1 MKRTLF
7 GFGVAAVVLVGMF
20 AFLSLGCKPKADS
33 NSGENP
39 TSDNVLWRSELF
51 DYAIDDLLNKT
62 DEHHGAEAQQRN
74 MNRLDQWV
82 RLQKPLE
89 GWKPDPVIAGVTEEL
104 DGGSETLLGLAQL
117 IGKLKQ
123 GEDPGSLDKMPAE
136 FRSAAAQFQTAGRQ
150 LALLD
155 VLQLASQMATMAD
168 QLQTIVDQTA
178 ATPGQTAEAMRAAF
192 AQFDLEQFA
201 LIGAQLQLLS
211 RRIDPSIL
219 EFPTM
224 DSPAFRE
231 AVWLRNVSAWASGK
245 ELDDPIK
252 PAIALF
258 DWVVKNVDL
267 VREWKTQA
275 QSGSV
280 RVFQTPMETLLFG
293 QGTGIDRAWLFVLL
307 ARQMNID
314 AALLGLADENNNLTK
329 LWGIGVLIDGELYL
343 FEPVLGVPIP
353 KLGGMK
359 LTENSLTFEPATL
372 SEAAENEAVLEQLDV
387 FQEGTYA
394 VRAKDMQRVVALV
407 EASPSY
413 LSQRMKMVEN
423 RLTGDQKI
431 VLTTDATAQIE
442 RFKQCRYVIDS
453 QMWPLP
459 YQTIWQEIRLRDKR
473 QEWLAEKLRPFVF
486 PPQSALLWR
495 ARSFYFKGQ
504 FTGDP
509 SATSLYQKARQS
521 DFAMSTA
528 NINAQ
533 DRQLWQELKI
543 DASYWLGLLV
553 AQTGNYRAAEDYL
566 KTRVLIANPGGKW
579 EYGATYNLARLAEA
593 TGDIPMAINL
603 YRIHLN
609 APQAQGNL
617 IRARWLLELTG
628 QDDSSLKPAPAP
640 KEDEAE
646 TPEDEE
652 AKKAPETAATDMEAD
667 QQAGKA
673 KAGEEPTKEEPE
685 KSGKDESK
693 SKSDEASKESEAKK
707 APSKAPVAKS
717 GDETPAP
724 KDQKPAKTP
733 TAEEPAVSDQ
743 PKPQ

>member
-7 GFGVAAVVLVGMF
+7 GLGVAAVILVGVF
-20 AFLSLGCKPKADS
+20 VLLPLGCKPQANS
-33 NSGENP
+33 GSGENSA
-39 TSDNVLWRSELF
+39 SDNVLWRSELF

-62 DEHHGAEAQQRN
+62 DEHHSTETQQRN
-74 MNRLDQWV
+74 INRLDQWV

-89 GWKPDPVIAGVTEEL
+89 DWEPDPVIAGVTEEL
-104 DGGSETLLGLAQL
+104 RGGSETLLDLAQL

-123 GEDPGSLDKMPAE
+123 GDDPGSLDKMPAE
-136 FRSAAAQFQTAGRQ
+136 FRSAAARLETAGRQ
-150 LALLD
+150 LALLE

-168 QLQTIVDQTA
+168 QLQKIVDQTV

-192 AQFDLEQFA
+192 AQFNLEQFA
-201 LIGAQLQLLS
+201 LIGGQLQMLS

-219 EFPTM
+219 EFPAM

-231 AVWLRNVSAWASGK
+231 AVWLRDVSTWASGE
-245 ELDDPIK
+245 ELDNPVK

-267 VREWKTQA
+267 VRESRTQA

-280 RVFQTPMETLLFG
+280 RVFQTPMETMLFG

-307 ARQMNID
+307 ARQMNIE

-329 LWGIGVLIDGELYL
+329 LWGVGVLIDGKVYL

-353 KLGGMK
+353 KPGSLK
-359 LTENSLTFEPATL
+359 LTENGLALEPATL

-387 FQEGTYA
+387 FQEGSYA

-442 RFKQCRYVIDS
+442 RFKQCQYVIGS

-459 YQTIWQEIRLRDKR
+459 YQTIWQEIRLAVKR
-473 QEWLAEKLRPFVF
+473 QEWLAAKLRPLVF

-495 ARSFYFKGQ
+495 ARSYYFKGQ

-509 SATSLYQKARQS
+509 SATSFYQAARRS

-528 NINAQ
+528 NIDAQ
-533 DRQLWQELKI
+533 DRLQWQEIKI
-543 DASYWLGLLV
+543 DASYWLGLMV
-553 AQTGNYRAAEDYL
+553 AQTGNSRAAEDYL
-566 KTRVLIANPGGKW
+566 KTRVLMANPGGKW

-593 TGDIPMAINL
+593 TGDIPMAIKL
-603 YRIHLN
+603 YRIHLE
-609 APQAQGNL
+609 APQTQGNL
-617 IRARWLLELTG
+617 IRARWLSELTG
-628 QDDSSLKPAPAP
+628 QTNSDLKPAPAP
-640 KEDEAE
+640 KEAKAESPESGEAE
-646 TPEDEE
+646 
-652 AKKAPETAATDMEAD
+652 KAPETPPTDMETNQESKEPKAD
-667 QQAGKA
+667 EKSP
-673 KAGEEPTKEEPE
+673 KDKSPEPTEETPE
-685 KSGKDESK
+685 P
-693 SKSDEASKESEAKK
+693 KSDGESEKQPPAEAPKK
-707 APSKAPVAKS
+707 PDEKA
-717 GDETPAP
+717 PAP
-724 KDQKPAKTP
+724 KNQEP
-733 TAEEPAVSDQ
+733 AEEPKAEATEPSE
-743 PKPQ
+743 PPAK

>member
-1 MKRTLF
+1 MKQTLS
-7 GFGVAAVVLVGMF
+7 GIGVAAVVLVGMF
-20 AFLSLGCKPKADS
+20 AFLSLGCKPKANS

-39 TSDNVLWRSELF
+39 ASDNVLWRNELF

-62 DEHHGAEAQQRN
+62 EEHHSAEAQQRN
-74 MNRLDQWV
+74 LNRLDQWV

-89 GWKPDPVIAGVTEEL
+89 GWEPDPVIAGVTEEL
-104 DGGSETLLGLAQL
+104 DGGSETLLNLAQL

-123 GEDPGSLDKMPAE
+123 GEAPGSLDKMPAE
-136 FRSAAAQFQTAGRQ
+136 FRSAAARFQTAGRQ

-192 AQFDLEQFA
+192 AQFNLDQFV
-201 LIGAQLQLLS
+201 LIGRQLQLLS
-211 RRIDPSIL
+211 RRIAPSIL
-219 EFPTM
+219 EFPAM

-231 AVWLRNVSAWASGK
+231 AVWLRNVSAWASGE

-307 ARQMNID
+307 ARQINID

-329 LWGIGVLIDGELYL
+329 LWGVGVLIDGELYL

-353 KLGGMK
+353 KQGGTK
-359 LTENSLTFEPATL
+359 LTENGLTFEPATL

-442 RFKQCRYVIDS
+442 RFKQCRYVIAS

-459 YQTIWQEIRLRDKR
+459 YQTIWQEIRLGAKR
-473 QEWLAEKLRPFVF
+473 QELLATKLKPLVF
-486 PPQSALLWR
+486 PPETALLWR
-495 ARSFYFKGQ
+495 ARSYYFRGQ

-528 NINAQ
+528 NISAQ

-593 TGDIPMAINL
+593 TGDIPMAIKL

-617 IRARWLLELTG
+617 IRARWLMDLTG
-628 QDDSSLKPAPAP
+628 QDDSSLRPVAAP
-640 KEDEAE
+640 KEGKAESPEGGEAKEASEAPATNMEAE
-646 TPEDEE
+646 QQSGE
-652 AKKAPETAATDMEAD
+652 A
-667 QQAGKA
+667 QAGK
-673 KAGEEPTKEEPE
+673 GPPKEESE
-685 KSGKDESK
+685 KSAKNESK
-693 SKSDEASKESEAKK
+693 PKSDETSEGPEAKK
-707 APSKAPVAKS
+707 APSKAPVEES
-717 GDETPAP
+717 GDETPVP
-724 KDQKPAKTP
+724 EDQKPAKTP
-733 TAEEPAVSDQ
+733 TGEEPAVNEQ
-743 PKPQ
+743 PKAE